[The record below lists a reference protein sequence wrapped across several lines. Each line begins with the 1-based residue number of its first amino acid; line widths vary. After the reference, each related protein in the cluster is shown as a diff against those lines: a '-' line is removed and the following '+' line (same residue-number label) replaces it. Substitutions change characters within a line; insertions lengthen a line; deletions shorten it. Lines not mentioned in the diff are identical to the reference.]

1 MMSNS
6 AAKLDLET
14 FKNERLNRSTVEYFS
29 TFLMEKSKL
38 DALPQLK
45 TILVAIL
52 KKEGFLA
59 EYMHI
64 TKCTQGNEYLSDFMR
79 NYIDVLAQRIED
91 KDGFLLAECFF
102 YCMLFVAEKC
112 RLSEHI
118 FLTVL
123 ADFVE
128 SFGFALADN
137 LFEVC
142 NRRSLKRME
151 ERMRFM
157 LLFYTDDAQV
167 KKLKDSWSASLLLY
181 LFLSSP
187 NSPRAKYLKYEY
199 LREARQDEDR
209 AQRLEEQ
216 RNKMPETI
224 LTAMLED
231 DESLITSGCR
241 RNTFVFER
249 CVQEVLKNPASG
261 SFIESLFGLYQSV
274 MEFRRNKTRIIEF
287 SFIKDT
293 ILKIAQLAASKP
305 DRTPAM
311 QVLELRVV
319 LALFCNLLTDFVE
332 ETMQDHQL
340 IDVVFSNIM
349 DLVAAD
355 SAFTKYVGVSVFAS
369 LILVKIKKPANDFP
383 NRDQFLR
390 LVKVGI
396 KGLENKPEPN
406 LFSFRPLSGW
416 NQVAAAV
423 NRLVDEQVGDEKR
436 RLTRIQEYLKR
447 VEEEFSSC
455 KNGNNEMNMEVWKF
469 LKKLP

>member
-6 AAKLDLET
+6 ATKLDLET
-14 FKNERLNRSTVEYFS
+14 FKNERLNRTSVEYFS
-29 TFLMEKSKL
+29 AFLMEKSKL
-38 DALPQLK
+38 DSLPQLK
-45 TILVAIL
+45 STLVAIL

-64 TKCTQGNEYLSDFMR
+64 IKCTQGSEFLSDFMR
-79 NYIDVLAQRIED
+79 NYIDVLTQRIED
-91 KDGFLLAECFF
+91 KDAFLLAECFF
-102 YCMLFVAEKC
+102 YCMVFVAEKC

-128 SFGFALADN
+128 SFGFALAEN

-142 NRRSLKRME
+142 IRRSLKRME
-151 ERMRFM
+151 ERLRFM
-157 LLFYTDDAQV
+157 MLFYTDDAQV
-167 KKLKDSWSASLLLY
+167 KKLKETWSASLLLY

-199 LREARQDEDR
+199 LREAKQEEER
-209 AQRLEEQ
+209 AQRAEEQ
-216 RNKMPETI
+216 RAKMPETI

-231 DESLITSGCR
+231 DESLIATGNR
-241 RNTFVFER
+241 RNTYIFER
-249 CVQEVLKNPASG
+249 CLQEVLKNPGSG

-274 MEFRRNKTRIIEF
+274 MEFRRNKTKIIDF
-287 SFIKDT
+287 SFIKET
-293 ILKIAQLAASKP
+293 ILRIAQLAASKP

-319 LALFCNLLTDFVE
+319 LALFCNLLTDFAE
-332 ETMQDHQL
+332 ETTQDQQL
-340 IDVVFSNIM
+340 MDVIFSNIM

-369 LILVKIKKPANDFP
+369 LILAKIKKPGNDFP

-396 KGLENKPEPN
+396 KGMEGKPEPN
-406 LFSFRPLSGW
+406 LFSFRPQTGW

-423 NRLVDEQVGDEKR
+423 NRLVDEQIGDEKR
-436 RLTRIQEYLKR
+436 RLNRIQEYLKR
-447 VEEEFSSC
+447 VEEEFSGC